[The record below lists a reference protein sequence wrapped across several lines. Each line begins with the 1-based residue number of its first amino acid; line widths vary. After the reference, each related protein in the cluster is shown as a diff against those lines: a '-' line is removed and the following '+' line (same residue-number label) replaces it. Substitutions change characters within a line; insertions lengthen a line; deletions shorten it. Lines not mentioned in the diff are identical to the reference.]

1 MRNIALFG
9 RKRVGKTTVAN
20 ILGEHGYARQ
30 GLADPI
36 KGMVATLPGITWMH
50 LYGDAKEEP
59 LDAYGG
65 KSCREML
72 QTLGTEWGQ
81 RCVAPDIWSR
91 LWLNYAEA
99 ADRKLVCDD
108 GRFVHEW
115 KAFRDDPRTVTI
127 GVWRETGLP
136 QDPHISESF
145 DFKPEDFDF
154 NIDNNGS
161 PEWLIQQTND
171 ILWKIG
177 ANDSA

>member
-9 RKRVGKTTVAN
+9 RKRVGKTSIAN
-20 ILGEHGYARQ
+20 ILGEHGYTRR

-36 KGMVATLPGITWMH
+36 KAMIATLPGITWMH
-50 LYGDAKEEP
+50 LFGDQKEEP

-65 KSCREML
+65 RTCREMM

-81 RCVAPDIWSR
+81 RCVSPAIWSR
-91 LWLNYAEA
+91 LWLNYAAEV
-99 ADRKLVCDD
+99 DRKLVCDD

-115 KAFRDDPRTVTI
+115 RAFQDDPNTVTV

-136 QDPHISESF
+136 QDRHISESF
-145 DFKPEDFDF
+145 DFSPEDFDY

-161 PEWLIQQTND
+161 PAWLSGQVADLISEINHD
-171 ILWKIG
+171 
-177 ANDSA
+177 